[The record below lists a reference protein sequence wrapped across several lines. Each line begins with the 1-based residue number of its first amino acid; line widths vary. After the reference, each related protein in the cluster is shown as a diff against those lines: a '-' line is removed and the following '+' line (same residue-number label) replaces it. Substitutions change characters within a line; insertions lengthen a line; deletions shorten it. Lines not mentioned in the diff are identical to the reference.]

1 MTEEQVTH
9 QEKSSRRGLWSFI
22 IFVVVLGFL
31 GFLALGLNQSQR
43 GPIRVGEE
51 APQFTLTTYDGQSYD
66 TADYAGQVIVVNFW
80 ASWCQPCE
88 EEAAELEQAWQMYRD
103 QDVLFLGVA
112 YTDTPSGA
120 QGYLD
125 RFNVSY
131 PSGPD
136 LQTRISDAYRMRGV
150 PETDIIGPDGRVV
163 AVMIGP
169 YQSLQDIIADIE
181 LALQEQ

>member
-1 MTEEQVTH
+1 MTDNLDPQVQT
-9 QEKSSRRGLWSFI
+9 SRRGLWSFLI
-22 IFVVVLGFL
+22 LTALLVFL
-31 GFLALGLNQSQR
+31 GFLALGLNRAQE
-43 GPIRVGEE
+43 GPVRVGSE
-51 APQFTLTTYDGQSYD
+51 APQFTLTTYDGETYN

-88 EEAAELEQAWQMYRD
+88 EEAADLQRAWQLYQD

-112 YTDTPSGA
+112 YTDTPPEA
-120 QGYLD
+120 QAYLD
-125 RFNVSY
+125 QFNVTY

-150 PETDIIGPDGRVV
+150 PETYIIGPDGRIA

-169 YQSLQDIIADIE
+169 YQSLEDIIADIE

>member
-1 MTEEQVTH
+1 MTEELVPQN
-9 QEKSSRRGLWSFI
+9 QSSRRGLWSFL
-22 IFVVVLGFL
+22 IFLAVLAFL
-31 GFLALGLNQSQR
+31 GFLTLGLNRAQQ
-43 GPIRVGEE
+43 GPVRVGSE
-51 APQFTLTTYDGQSYD
+51 APQFTLTTYDGDTYN

-88 EEAAELEQAWQMYRD
+88 QEAAELEQAWQMYRD
-103 QDVLFLGVA
+103 EGVLFLGVA

-120 QGYLD
+120 QSYLE
-125 RFNVSY
+125 RFNVTY

-150 PETDIIGPDGRVV
+150 PETYIIGPDGHLA

-169 YQSLQDIIADIE
+169 YESLDAIIADIE
-181 LALQEQ
+181 LAMQEQ